1 MSSESRRSFMRR
13 LASGSALAIGAPR
26 MLTSASPMTRTD
38 TLDRVQ
44 QRSVSPNDSIQLAV
58 IGAGGMGSADVST
71 ALSIPSVK
79 LVAAC
84 DLYDARLAPREDATD
99 HWPWNDIFTTR
110 DYREVLSRSDV
121 DAVLVG
127 TPDHWHRQISIDAM
141 EAGKAV
147 YCEKPMVHAV
157 DEGADVV
164 AAQRRTGS
172 NLPGRQSGHEQPRK
186 REGQGA
192 VRGRCHR

>member
-99 HWPWNDIFTTR
+99 H
-110 DYREVLSRSDV
+110 
-121 DAVLVG
+121 
-127 TPDHWHRQISIDAM
+127 
-141 EAGKAV
+141 
-147 YCEKPMVHAV
+147 
-157 DEGADVV
+157 
-164 AAQRRTGS
+164 
-172 NLPGRQSGHEQPRK
+172 
-186 REGQGA
+186 
-192 VRGRCHR
+192 